1 MFSFFGEHYCRYP
14 LSYACDNL
22 PGLGHSMYVNFVVRL
37 ISRLKPPSYLMI
49 SPQFGVSASAGSVL
63 YQYFHIKL
71 FLFEKVYFN
80 VFFPS
85 RTLTLIEKSWNVS
98 HIQCTLTVDFGG
110 EASLRS
116 NDKSPIWC
124 QCISWECIVSNL
136 IRFLCRR
143 VFSDWA
149 IESLVELV
157 LWAHQGVV

>member
-1 MFSFFGEHYCRYP
+1 MFSFFGEHYCLCALP
-14 LSYACDNL
+14 FL

-49 SPQFGVSASAGSVL
+49 SPQFGLSASAGSVL

-71 FLFEKVYFN
+71 FLFGRKVYFN

-85 RTLTLIEKSWNVS
+85 CTLTLIEKSWNVS

-110 EASLRS
+110 KASLRS

-136 IRFLCRR
+136 IKKLCR
-143 VFSDWA
+143 
-149 IESLVELV
+149 
-157 LWAHQGVV
+157 